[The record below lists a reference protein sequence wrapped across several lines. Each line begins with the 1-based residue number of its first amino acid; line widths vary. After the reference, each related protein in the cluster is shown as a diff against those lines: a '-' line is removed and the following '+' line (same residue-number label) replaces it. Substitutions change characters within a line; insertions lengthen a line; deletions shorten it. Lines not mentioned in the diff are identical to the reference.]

1 MYEEE
6 LYYPF
11 SENKDADQL
20 CTARHRN
27 IKQVDPQL
35 ELEMVRNRKLG
46 REEPVTKFQPCPQI
60 LKWMKYLVYCS
71 DLYDL
76 DDMHAFMTPVV
87 VLMTPVV
94 VPVSIVV
101 VEVHWM

>member
-1 MYEEE
+1 M
-6 LYYPF
+6 
-11 SENKDADQL
+11 
-20 CTARHRN
+20 
-27 IKQVDPQL
+27 
-35 ELEMVRNRKLG
+35 
-46 REEPVTKFQPCPQI
+46 KFQPCPQV
-60 LKWMKYLVYCS
+60 LKWMKYLVCCS